1 MEAEAVA
8 ETGSEAGTTRLRR
21 VRWRRRQWWRSLVD
35 PVDRVT
41 TVWAVAY
48 AGFGLVCA
56 LRGTPLFHLGG
67 APASPALSWAVVAV
81 GVPAAVASGAVTRY
95 GRRPFLRVLLWVTCV
110 LAGCAAFGLLMDVIT
125 LMFGQGVDSV
135 PAAANHVLAATGC
148 LLLAIT
154 ARTVGG
160 PAAAAVA
167 PAPSGPAAP
176 SGPSA
181 ATRSVRL
188 AACAGTVAFLPYVA
202 MKLVWVSGG
211 TFAGVTGEQML
222 AISERNG
229 ASGIWLTVES
239 WGLDGTVLLAA
250 LGVFLLWGLVRPWGQ
265 VCPRWTPWLR
275 GRRVP
280 RGLLLV
286 PAVIGAATLAP
297 YGALGAGYMAL
308 ATTGVV
314 TMRQGDFPS
323 PEDALLVG
331 WIGMVAFGVYG
342 FALIAATRSY
352 GKRTRPFLTPGAGP
366 VSRITQEFGVG
377 RAGAGG

>member
-1 MEAEAVA
+1 MEAVTRQGTGTEAGTETGA
-8 ETGSEAGTTRLRR
+8 EGTGTGTATGSEAGVRVLRR
-21 VRWRRRQWWRSLVD
+21 VWGRRWPSG
-35 PVDRVT
+35 VDRAT

-56 LRGTPLFHLGG
+56 LGGTPLFHLGG
-67 APASPALSWAVVAV
+67 TPASPALSWAVVAV
-81 GVPAAVASGAVTRY
+81 GVLAAAASGAVTRY
-95 GRRPFLRVLLWVTCV
+95 GVRPGPRVLLWVACV

-135 PAAANHVLAATGC
+135 PAAANHALAATGC
-148 LLLAIT
+148 LLLATT

-160 PAAAAVA
+160 PGAATVA
-167 PAPSGPAAP
+167 PDPSVPPA
-176 SGPSA
+176 PSA
-181 ATRSVRL
+181 ATRSVQL

-222 AISERNG
+222 AISEHNG
-229 ASGIWLTVES
+229 ASGIWLTLES

-265 VCPRWTPWLR
+265 VYPRWTPWLR

-280 RGLLLV
+280 RGLPLL
-286 PAVIGAATLAP
+286 PALVGAATLAP
-297 YGALGAGYMAL
+297 YGVLGIGYLAL
-308 ATTGVV
+308 ATAGVV

-323 PEDALLVG
+323 PGDALLAG
-331 WIGMVAFGVYG
+331 WIGMVAFAVYG
-342 FALIAATRSY
+342 CALIAATRSY
-352 GKRTRPFLTPGAGP
+352 WLRTRGG
-366 VSRITQEFGVG
+366 G
-377 RAGAGG
+377 R